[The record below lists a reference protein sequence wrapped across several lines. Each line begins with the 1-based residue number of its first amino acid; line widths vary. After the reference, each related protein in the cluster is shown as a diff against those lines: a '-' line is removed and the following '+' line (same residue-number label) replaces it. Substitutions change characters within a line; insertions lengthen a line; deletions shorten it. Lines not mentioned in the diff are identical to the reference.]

1 MQGENNSLQQGQISQ
16 SDVQRGGAMGT
27 VPGLPAPGAAQ
38 PAPMPPLEGTA
49 QRQQQNSLGPVAQP
63 PNIPAPPEN
72 GGVMSGPTGAAPG
85 AGGPMAASPSTAT
98 QTSGEGAGFLGS
110 SAVLSTT
117 DGGSGHLSETNSA
130 ESGSSRR
137 VIVVAV
143 LSSPS
148 TQHTTT
154 GPEMIGQS
162 GEATDVKAQIKG
174 PPLPLHGLK

>member
-1 MQGENNSLQQGQISQ
+1 MQGDNNSLQQGQNPQ

-27 VPGLPAPGAAQ
+27 VPGLASPGAAQ

-63 PNIPAPPEN
+63 PNIPVPPEN
-72 GGVMSGPTGAAPG
+72 GGVMSGPTAAAPG
-85 AGGPMAASPSTAT
+85 AGGPIAASPPTAT
-98 QTSGEGAGFLGS
+98 LTSGEGVGFLGS
-110 SAVLSTT
+110 SDGLSTT
-117 DGGSGHLSETNSA
+117 ATRPGLLSETNNA
-130 ESGSSRR
+130 EGGSSRP

-143 LSSPS
+143 LSPPS

-174 PPLPLHGLK
+174 PPLPLHRLK